1 MVDVA
6 LCRKVADVAELA
18 RADQHGPAHRQSE
31 WLMQE
36 RSDVSRS
43 DVTVSDVGIFTDLY
57 PLEALKGCG
66 TSACLAGFTVLL
78 TAPEGTLH
86 TSNGELLIVDGC
98 VRYVETYAQEQLG
111 LTEEQIDDVFY
122 EKDET
127 IAISRL
133 RAIADEADRL

>member
-1 MVDVA
+1 MVNVA
-6 LCRKVADVAELA
+6 LCRKVADMAELA
-18 RADQHGPAHRQSE
+18 RADQHGPAHRQSD

-36 RSDVSRS
+36 RTDVSAVIPAPS
-43 DVTVSDVGIFTDLY
+43 VHAFY

-86 TSNGELLIVDGC
+86 TNNGLLLMNS
-98 VRYVETYAQEQLG
+98 RAQHVEHYAQDQLG
-111 LTEEQIDDVFY
+111 LAGEQVEGVFFEE
-122 EKDET
+122 DET